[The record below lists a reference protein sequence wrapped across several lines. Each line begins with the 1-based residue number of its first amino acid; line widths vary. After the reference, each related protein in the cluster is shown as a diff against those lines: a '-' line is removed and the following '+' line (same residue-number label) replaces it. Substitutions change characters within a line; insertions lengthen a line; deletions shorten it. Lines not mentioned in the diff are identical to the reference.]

1 MHFRDPILKA
11 YKLETYYDNN
21 IFSHLKP
28 FNFWFCFDL
37 LISLFRCPQTT
48 FMGSLKLSK
57 KCSREGKIG
66 LL

>member
-28 FNFWFCFDL
+28 FNFWFWSSYII
-37 LISLFRCPQTT
+37 ISMPPNYIHGLFKTVQE
-48 FMGSLKLSK
+48 M
-57 KCSREGKIG
+57 
-66 LL
+66 